1 MTFKYNNVYINESST
16 VVGPYEYKGPL
27 SKYYDLYY
35 ENLYF
40 NEKTWE
46 QAEIRAIVDSVKIL
60 LKKINKSSNDIDI
73 HIGSDLLNQIVA
85 TNYASSK
92 LQIPLI
98 GVYSACASSTLEM
111 MLASN
116 MIESNQIKN
125 AIITSSSHNNGAE
138 KQFRNPVE
146 YGGPKKDYTTFTTTG
161 CASCYL
167 SNKKDKIKVES
178 GTLGTVCDMGITDVF
193 NMGAVMAPA
202 AAKVIYNHLKDT
214 KRTIDYYDLIL
225 TGDLGEV
232 GKKILKEYM
241 KKEYN
246 ISLKNYEDSACM
258 IFDTK
263 KQPVYTGGSGI
274 ACLPLVTYSYILD
287 KMRKGKLK
295 KVLLVATGALMN
307 TGMVNQ
313 HLSIPSISHAISL
326 EVNNDIL

>member
-1 MTFKYNNVYINESST
+1 MTFKYKNVYINETST
-16 VVGPYEYKGPL
+16 VVGPYEHKGPL

-46 QAEIRAIVDSVKIL
+46 QAEVKSILDSTNIL
-60 LKKINKSSNDIDI
+60 LKKIKKSNRDINI
-73 HIGSDLLNQIVA
+73 HIGSDLLNQLVA

-98 GVYSACASSTLEM
+98 GVYSACASSTLDI

-116 MIESNQIKN
+116 MIDKGQIKN

-146 YGGPKKDYTTFTTTG
+146 YGGPKKEYTTFTTTG
-161 CASCYL
+161 CASAYL
-167 SNKKDKIKVES
+167 SSEKSKIKVES

-202 AAKVIYNHLKDT
+202 AAKVIYDHLNDT

-241 KKEYN
+241 KKE
-246 ISLKNYEDSACM
+246 
-258 IFDTK
+258 
-263 KQPVYTGGSGI
+263 GI
-274 ACLPLVTYSYILD
+274 EIL
-287 KMRKGKLK
+287 
-295 KVLLVATGALMN
+295 
-307 TGMVNQ
+307 
-313 HLSIPSISHAISL
+313 
-326 EVNNDIL
+326 